1 VRLAA
6 RGEDGEVG
14 ARTKVSGTIRRGEEL
29 IVEPL
34 TVGPI
39 VGYTKDTTSRLWGR
53 GPDESSADQRIF
65 GVARATSNGQ
75 LSARCQFKMTP
86 KFDYTGVG
94 VLTALAAD
102 TEYDYELGFV
112 RGPAEWESVPAD
124 AALDWTRASRGRFRT
139 CPLPGTAAPVSF
151 VFGSCRYVLLKWI
164 LRWGEES
171 GDKAFRSILR
181 QISDDGMR
189 TDCLL
194 MVGDQIYADDFKGID
209 PDDHLDEYLE
219 RYRVVFGQPY
229 IRALMSRVPTYMIL
243 DDHEIRDGWTM
254 DMRPGREILY
264 AAAMSAYQSYQVVH
278 GPAFEVSGTAEL
290 ARTPTRYWYTYEI
303 GPARFFV
310 LDTRN
315 ERYVHLAGT
324 DPQIVSPTQM
334 SALVEWLSESPPASV
349 KFVVSSVPV
358 FPDDRSQVSDKW
370 AGFPRQ
376 RRELLEEIRRR
387 GIRKVVFLSGDVH
400 CSSWTELRC
409 RTDPGF
415 RAYSVISSPFFFP
428 GPRLGEADRFDLS
441 ATIANPP
448 NDFLIAAH
456 GPVLGDDSFT
466 RISLRAD
473 AAAMRVDV
481 YDRKGGLLDGT
492 ELPL

>member
-1 VRLAA
+1 MTL
-6 RGEDGEVG
+6 
-14 ARTKVSGTIRRGEEL
+14 
-29 IVEPL
+29 VEPL

-39 VGYTKDTTSRLWGR
+39 VGYTTHASCRLWGR
-53 GPDESSADQRIF
+53 GPGESAAGERIF
-65 GVARATSNGQ
+65 GVARATWNGQ
-75 LSARCQFKMTP
+75 PAAHCQFKMTAQ
-86 KFDYTGVG
+86 FDYTGVG
-94 VLTALAAD
+94 SLTALAAD
-102 TEYDYELGFV
+102 AEHDYEIGFV
-112 RGPAEWESVPAD
+112 RGPAEWDRVPAETV
-124 AALDWTRASRGRFRT
+124 LDWTAASRGRFRT
-139 CPLPGTAAPVSF
+139 CPAPGTPAPVSF
-151 VFGSCRYVLLKWI
+151 VFGSCRYLLLKWI

-171 GDKAFRSILR
+171 GDKAFRSILHQVR
-181 QISDDGMR
+181 EEGVR

-194 MVGDQIYADDFKGID
+194 MVGDQIYADDLKGID

-219 RYRVVFGQPY
+219 RYRVAFGQPF
-229 IRALMSRVPTYMIL
+229 IRELMSLVPTYMIL

-264 AAAMSAYQSYQVVH
+264 ASALSAYQSYQVVH
-278 GPAFEVSGTAEL
+278 GPAFEPSGTEGL

-315 ERYVHLAGT
+315 ERYLHLAGT

-334 SALVEWLSESPPASV
+334 SALVQWLTESPNDSA

-358 FPDDRSQVSDKW
+358 FPDDRSQIPDKW

-376 RRELLEEIRRR
+376 RRELLEEIRSR

-400 CSSWTELRC
+400 CSGWTELGC
-409 RTDPGF
+409 RTDPAF
-415 RAYSVISSPFFFP
+415 RVYSVISSPFFFP
-428 GPRLGEADRFDLS
+428 GPRLGQTDRFDLTG
-441 ATIANPP
+441 TIANPP

-481 YDRKGGLLDGT
+481 YDRKGGLLDGR

>member
-1 VRLAA
+1 M
-6 RGEDGEVG
+6 
-14 ARTKVSGTIRRGEEL
+14 
-29 IVEPL
+29 
-34 TVGPI
+34 
-39 VGYTKDTTSRLWGR
+39 GYTTHATCRLWGR
-53 GPDESSADQRIF
+53 GPDDNLEDQRLF
-65 GVARATSNGQ
+65 GVARALRSGH
-75 LSARCQFKMTP
+75 AVAHCQFKMTAQ
-86 KFDYTGVG
+86 FDSTGVG
-94 VLTALAAD
+94 SLTSLDAD
-102 TEYDYELGFV
+102 AEYDYEIGFV
-112 RGPAEWESVPAD
+112 RGPADWDHVPAD
-124 AALDWTRASRGRFRT
+124 ASLDWSGASRGRFRT
-139 CPLPGTAAPVSF
+139 CPPPGTPAPVSF
-151 VFGSCRYVLLKWI
+151 VFGSCRYLLLKWI
-164 LRWGEES
+164 LHWGEES

-181 QISDDGMR
+181 QITDEGMR

-194 MVGDQIYADDFKGID
+194 MVGDQIYADDFRAID
-209 PDDHLDEYLE
+209 PDDHLEEFLE
-219 RYRVVFGQPY
+219 RYRVAFGQPF

-264 AAAMSAYQSYQVVH
+264 ASAMSAYQSYQVVH
-278 GPAFEVSGTAEL
+278 GPAFDPSGMPGL

-315 ERYVHLAGT
+315 ERYLHLAGAE
-324 DPQIVSPTQM
+324 PQIVSPTQM
-334 SALVEWLSESPPASV
+334 SALVQWLSESPPGAV

-358 FPDDRSQVSDKW
+358 FPDDRSQIADKW

-376 RRELLEEIRRR
+376 RRELLEEIRGR

-400 CSSWTELRC
+400 CSSWTELGC

-428 GPRLGEADRFDLS
+428 GPRLGEADRFDLT

-466 RISLRAD
+466 RVSLRAD
-473 AAAMRVDV
+473 ATAMRVDV
-481 YDRKGGLLDGT
+481 YDRKGGLLDGR

>member
-1 VRLAA
+1 M
-6 RGEDGEVG
+6 
-14 ARTKVSGTIRRGEEL
+14 

-39 VGYTKDTTSRLWGR
+39 VGYTTHATCRLWGR
-53 GPDESSADQRIF
+53 GPNDASVGQRVF
-65 GVARATSNGQ
+65 GVARATRSGR
-75 LSARCQFKMTP
+75 SAAHCQFKMTAQ
-86 KFDYTGVG
+86 FDYTGVG
-94 VLTALAAD
+94 SLVSLAAD
-102 TEYDYELGFV
+102 ADHEYEIGFV
-112 RGPAEWESVPAD
+112 RVPAEWDAVPAD
-124 AALDWTRASRGRFRT
+124 APLDWTASSRGRFRT
-139 CPLPGTAAPVSF
+139 CVWPGTAAPVSF
-151 VFGSCRYVLLKWI
+151 VFGSCRYLLLKWI

-181 QISDDGMR
+181 QITEEERR

-194 MVGDQIYADDFKGID
+194 MVGDQIYADDFKGLD

-219 RYRVVFGQPY
+219 RYRAAFGQPF
-229 IRALMSRVPTYMIL
+229 IRELMSRVPTYMIL

-264 AAAMSAYQSYQVVH
+264 ASAMSAYQSYQVVH
-278 GPAFEVSGTAEL
+278 GPAYDPSGTADL
-290 ARTPTRYWYTYEI
+290 ARTPTHYWYTYEI

-315 ERYVHLAGT
+315 ERYLHLAGA

-334 SALVEWLSESPPASV
+334 SALVQWLAESPADSA

-358 FPDDRSQVSDKW
+358 FPDDRSQIPDKW

-376 RRELLEEIRRR
+376 RRELLEEIRSRD
-387 GIRKVVFLSGDVH
+387 IRKVVFLSGDLH
-400 CSSWTELRC
+400 CSGWTELRC

-428 GPRLGEADRFDLS
+428 GPRRGEGDRFDLA

-481 YDRKGGLLDGT
+481 YDRKGGLLDGIT
-492 ELPL
+492 LPL

>member
-1 VRLAA
+1 M
-6 RGEDGEVG
+6 
-14 ARTKVSGTIRRGEEL
+14 

-39 VGYTKDTTSRLWGR
+39 VGYTTHATCRLWGR
-53 GPDESSADQRIF
+53 GPDESSPGQRIF
-65 GVARATSNGQ
+65 GVARGARSGQ
-75 LSARCQFKMTP
+75 PVAHCQFKMTAQ
-86 KFDYTGVG
+86 FDYTGVG
-94 VLTALAAD
+94 SLTSLAAD
-102 TEYDYELGFV
+102 AEHEYEIGFV
-112 RGPAEWESVPAD
+112 RAPAEWDAVPAD
-124 AALDWTRASRGRFRT
+124 APLDWTGASRGRFRT
-139 CPLPGTAAPVSF
+139 CPPPGTPAPVSF
-151 VFGSCRYVLLKWI
+151 VFGSCRYLLLKWI

-181 QISDDGMR
+181 QITDDEMR

-194 MVGDQIYADDFKGID
+194 MVGDQVYADDFKGID
-209 PDDHLDEYLE
+209 PDDHLDEYLQ
-219 RYRVVFGQPY
+219 RYRVAFGQPF
-229 IRALMSRVPTYMIL
+229 IRELMSRVPTYMIL

-278 GPAFEVSGTAEL
+278 GPAFELSGTPDM

-315 ERYVHLAGT
+315 ERYLHLAGT
-324 DPQIVSPTQM
+324 GPQIVSPTQM
-334 SALVEWLSESPPASV
+334 SALVQWLSESPPDAA

-358 FPDDRSQVSDKW
+358 FPDDRSQISDKW

-376 RRELLEEIRRR
+376 RRELLEEIRSR

-400 CSSWTELRC
+400 CSGWTELRC
-409 RTDPGF
+409 RTDPDF

-428 GPRLGEADRFDLS
+428 GPRRAEGDRFDLS

-456 GPVLGDDSFT
+456 GPVLGDDAFT

-492 ELPL
+492 TLPL